1 MNVFLKD
8 VRKKTESLRES
19 ELLDLVNPNHSRI
32 YFSTL
37 KSLQPGRGLSASA
50 WGKGLGSSGE
60 GKDEGMEEDDDDDD
74 NDEDDDDDDNDED
87 EVEEEDDGGGRMG
100 MRVRVKTWLTWRRD
114 DPDRGLPWRGL
125 GSEDYEPTRRRTRAS
140 FASSVLLLSICW

>member
-1 MNVFLKD
+1 MDVFLKD

-19 ELLDLVNPNHSRI
+19 ELLDLVNSNHSRI

-50 WGKGLGSSGE
+50 WVKGFGSSGE

-74 NDEDDDDDDNDED
+74 NDED
-87 EVEEEDDGGGRMG
+87 EVEEDDGGGEDGNESAGEDM
-100 MRVRVKTWLTWRRD
+100 VDYDLD
-114 DPDRGLPWRGL
+114 DIAGDDQVVVGGEMIRIADYL
-125 GSEDYEPTRRRTRAS
+125 GEDWDLKIVSQLAAEQGPRSLAQ
-140 FASSVLLLSICW
+140 C

>member
-50 WGKGLGSSGE
+50 WVKGLGSSGE

-74 NDEDDDDDDNDED
+74 NDED
-87 EVEEEDDGGGRMG
+87 EVEEQDDGGGEDGNESAGEDM
-100 MRVRVKTWLTWRRD
+100 VDYDLD
-114 DPDRGLPWRGL
+114 DIAGDDQVVVGGEMIRIADYL
-125 GSEDYEPTRRRTRAS
+125 GEDWDLKIVSQLAAEQGPCSLAQ
-140 FASSVLLLSICW
+140 C

>member
-1 MNVFLKD
+1 MNVLLKD

-50 WGKGLGSSGE
+50 WVKGLGSSGE

-74 NDEDDDDDDNDED
+74 NDED
-87 EVEEEDDGGGRMG
+87 EVEEEDGNESAGEDMVDYDLDDIAGDDQVVVGGEMIRIA
-100 MRVRVKTWLTWRRD
+100 D
-114 DPDRGLPWRGL
+114 YL
-125 GSEDYEPTRRRTRAS
+125 GEDWDLKIVSQLAAEQGPCSLAQ
-140 FASSVLLLSICW
+140 C